1 MLYRALP
8 CALGRSHALYEEIFA
23 VLRTEVFAHVCLC
36 VYKSI
41 PEPTSEAGADSQ
53 VWVVRQRVGL
63 ARHVTALPLGA
74 VRAGAR
80 LPAS

>member
-53 VWVVRQRVGL
+53 VWVVRQRVGH
-63 ARHVTALPLGA
+63 ARHVTAPLFGA
-74 VRAGAR
+74 VRACAR